1 MDDGF
6 CRGMAQFIRKRQLWN
21 ERHVV
26 DKTLLETVTRRRAKQ
41 HLS

>member
-1 MDDGF
+1 LT
-6 CRGMAQFIRKRQLWN
+6 ALNELLKTSKRQLWN

-41 HLS
+41 HLC